1 MRTSR
6 SLSLALLAFLALAFV
21 PAPNGSAVSG
31 CGFGRSSDPNLR
43 LLDHVQSAG
52 AAKICAIYL
61 NITDIRLSR

>member
-21 PAPNGSAVSG
+21 PAPNGSAATA
-31 CGFGRSSDPNLR
+31 CGAGRSSDPNLR

-61 NITDIRLSR
+61 NTTDMRLFR